1 MNTYIK
7 VIALLGL
14 VNVGAAFAYD
24 YAFTNLTD
32 QNLVIKV
39 ELMATNDNFF
49 NVVGPGDTTVFNW
62 SPPNIRAGFCLS
74 DILIG
79 NYDEGK
85 VVNFPGTNSSTLP
98 KIGNQLDKNTITKAI
113 DARGPW
119 FNSLAKINMKSYLPP
134 VMLSDN
140 DWKALKDKVAMA
152 STQLKSG
159 IAIQQVMSN
168 IDMNTIK
175 TQQAGKISN
184 KCASFDFIVI
194 GDQLITRKK

>member
-1 MNTYIK
+1 M
-7 VIALLGL
+7 VH
-14 VNVGAAFAYD
+14 
-24 YAFTNLTD
+24 
-32 QNLVIKV
+32 
-39 ELMATNDNFF
+39 EH
-49 NVVGPGDTTVFNW
+49 
-62 SPPNIRAGFCLS
+62 
-74 DILIG
+74 
-79 NYDEGK
+79 
-85 VVNFPGTNSSTLP
+85 
-98 KIGNQLDKNTITKAI
+98 QLDKNAITKAI

-168 IDMNTIK
+168 IDMNTIQ

-194 GDQLITRKK
+194 GDKLITRKK